1 MRPCSVPGWP
11 GEQRAAQP
19 IARGPRP
26 VPRGQRAPDE
36 DAAGQALR
44 NAIEGRDQP
53 AASLRDR
60 LAAAFTWPHAAA
72 RLIEILAELHDEHG
86 RPF

>member
-1 MRPCSVPGWP
+1 VGSDQWTAPLFEGVRWW
-11 GEQRAAQP
+11 
-19 IARGPRP
+19 
-26 VPRGQRAPDE
+26 APDE

-44 NAIEGRDQP
+44 NAVEGRDQP

-60 LAAAFTWPHAAA
+60 LATAFTWPHAAA